1 MGYSFGGYYSSRVA
15 AFEKR
20 YAACIALSALHWDL
34 AAWQQKIKDANRN
47 APKSVA
53 QSNFQWRWVAG
64 AKDEDEGIEIAK
76 KFSLKDVAKNITCP
90 FLVTHAGND
99 RVVPVENAQKLYDA
113 VGSTNKTIKI
123 FTTEEGGAE
132 HAHVDNRQVGI
143 DFAADWLAE
152 NMKIESTH
160 MANPIPIRMG
170 GYGPPTTGFSK
181 SMKFIG
187 DRLEKQFGDRIDVKY
202 CWNIM
207 DFGYKAEEIL
217 WLVESGLLTLGYQSS
232 SYLTDRVP
240 ELSFVDLPF
249 LFRDNDHARGAMDGA
264 LGRRLVQA
272 IESKCNFRILGWY
285 ENGFRHISNRV
296 RTVRTPADLKGIA
309 HPRAAEPDPEAHL
322 RAAWRASRMIMD
334 LTDAIRMI
342 KAGEI
347 DAQENPLTNT
357 VTYGVHKFHRF
368 HTISNHFYISRPI
381 FLHRPTFD
389 AWPAD
394 LKEAMQKAVTES
406 VAFQRE
412 LHVKEEEDAESAIK
426 AEGCEIVD
434 ARRRAARR
442 LRRRGPADLRR
453 GAEALGRRA
462 V

>member
-1 MGYSFGGYYSSRVA
+1 MT
-15 AFEKR
+15 K
-20 YAACIALSALHWDL
+20 
-34 AAWQQKIKDANRN
+34 
-47 APKSVA
+47 P
-53 QSNFQWRWVAG
+53 
-64 AKDEDEGIEIAK
+64 
-76 KFSLKDVAKNITCP
+76 IT
-90 FLVTHAGND
+90 
-99 RVVPVENAQKLYDA
+99 
-113 VGSTNKTIKI
+113 
-123 FTTEEGGAE
+123 
-132 HAHVDNRQVGI
+132 
-143 DFAADWLAE
+143 
-152 NMKIESTH
+152 
-160 MANPIPIRMG
+160 IRMG

-181 SMKFIG
+181 SIKLIG
-187 DRLEKQFGDRIDVKY
+187 DTLVQQFGDRIDVKY

-207 DFGYKAEEIL
+207 DFGYKAEEIV

-240 ELSFVDLPF
+240 ELSLVDLPF

-272 IESKCNFRILGWY
+272 VESKCNFRILGWY

-296 RTVRTPADLKGIA
+296 RTIRTPADLKGVHIRVLPSQIQKRTFELLGA
-309 HPRAAEPDPEAHL
+309 RPQ
-322 RAAWRASRMIMD
+322 IMD

-394 LKEAMQKAVTES
+394 LKEAMQRAVTES
-406 VAFQRE
+406 VAFQRG
-412 LHVKEEEDAESAIK
+412 LHVKEEEDAEAAIR
-426 AEGCEIVD
+426 AEGCEIVTLD
-434 ARRRAARR
+434 AAQHDAFAAAVR
-442 LRRRGPADLRR
+442 PIA
-453 GAEALGRRA
+453 AEARQQLGDELFKL